1 MYRLILLIVISMLF
15 GCSGFSASKF
25 SSEEAAQ
32 NLSLAENSYKQGL
45 WQEAESYYRSLLKD
59 NPDLYQAW
67 FRLGNIYARTG
78 QLDAAVTMYERCL
91 ELDPDQARAWYN
103 LSVVRARQSLRI
115 STEAQQRF
123 MEESPQEAL
132 RFSHFRSRLVGAL
145 TEGSEQKSQ

>member
-1 MYRLILLIVISMLF
+1 MCRLILLIVSSLLF
-15 GCSGFSASKF
+15 GCSSLSTSKVPG
-25 SSEEAAQ
+25 EEAAQ
-32 NLSLAENSYKQGL
+32 RLSMAEKSYKQGL

-67 FRLGNIYARTG
+67 FRLGNIYARSG

-145 TEGSEQKSQ
+145 TEGSEKKAQ